1 MPPIPHVLT
10 ILKEACLRL
19 GFSWRLADTYSNN
32 LVEVSNG
39 QKSFFSS
46 NSSVGMYPL
55 NSRFATQLV
64 KDKAWGYKILEQ
76 KGYKIPKGQYFFLKD
91 EYRELRGEGQE
102 LTDALE
108 YARDKYPVFVKP
120 NDSSLGILAEIIY
133 NEAELKAHLEKI
145 AEGSWIAIIQE
156 VISQNEYRIF
166 VVDGKIQ
173 FTYQRSPLCLTGDGA
188 ISIKDHILKINQN
201 IKRPKNHIQLD
212 NPFLKLQLKN
222 SNLILDS
229 VLKKNQRLIISPKSN
244 LSAGG
249 NLQNYSTQFSK
260 ATQEWVKKL
269 SQDLSL
275 RVCGIDVFTSSNLD
289 NPEDFTII
297 EVNANPSLSGIYE
310 HGETETALKIWE
322 KILNKYFQG

>member
-1 MPPIPHVLT
+1 
-10 ILKEACLRL
+10 
-19 GFSWRLADTYSNN
+19 
-32 LVEVSNG
+32 LVEVSDG
-39 QKSFFSS
+39 KRSFFAS

-76 KGYKIPKGQYFFLKD
+76 KGYKIPEGQYFFLKD

-108 YARDKYPVFVKP
+108 YAQDKYPVFVKP

-133 NEAELKAHLEKI
+133 NETELKEHLEKI

-156 VISQNEYRIF
+156 VIKQNEYRIF
-166 VVDGKIQ
+166 VVDGEIQ
-173 FTYQRSPLCLTGDGA
+173 FTYQRSPLCLIGDGA
-188 ISIKDHILKINQN
+188 SSIKDQILKTNQN
-201 IKRPKNHIQLD
+201 IKRPKNHIHLD

-222 SNLILDS
+222 LNLTPDSIL
-229 VLKKNQRLIISPKSN
+229 KQNQKLAISPKSN

-249 NLQNYSTQFSK
+249 NLQNYSTRFSK
-260 ATQEWVKKL
+260 ATREWVKKL
-269 SQDLSL
+269 SRDLSL
-275 RVCGIDVFTSSNLD
+275 RVCGIDIFTSSNLD

-297 EVNANPSLSGIYE
+297 EINANPSLSGIYE
-310 HGETETALKIWE
+310 HGENEKALKIWK